1 MTSWSV
7 EYDKDTIAVVRDK
20 HKKILT
26 VNGTELDSKD
36 GVLYSTL
43 EGKTTSCKAIKVK
56 IDSGRKEDI
65 CTIFIDG
72 EEILNEKQPVK

>member
-1 MTSWSV
+1 MTSWSTDY
-7 EYDKDTIAVVRDK
+7 ENDTIAVERK
-20 HKKILT
+20 GHKKVLT
-26 VNGTELDSKD
+26 VNGTELDVKD

-56 IDSGRKEDI
+56 IDSGRKEDR

-72 EEILNEKQPVK
+72 KEILKEKKAV

>member
-1 MTSWSV
+1 MTTWST
-7 EYDKDTIAVVRDK
+7 EYEKDAIAVERNGR
-20 HKKILT
+20 KKILT
-26 VNGTELDSKD
+26 VNGTELDVKD

-56 IDSGRKEDI
+56 IDSGRKEDR

-72 EEILNEKQPVK
+72 KEVLNENKAV